1 VGTQLNQKAKSLFLL
16 GFEQMMC
23 RLQPQMVLFHGRIP
37 TEITAK
43 MDGTN
48 GENSP
53 IIVPIAAYQE
63 RLRTIDMGVT

>member
-1 VGTQLNQKAKSLFLL
+1 
-16 GFEQMMC
+16 
-23 RLQPQMVLFHGRIP
+23 MVLFHGRIP